1 MRFEDVL
8 DAGTKAVFQLKGHL
22 LDVLEVKK
30 PYDLQAAIDLSKVI
44 SKLSPIVGNTLE
56 STLVRY
62 LNAQEIWPEGCIWK
76 CQDPEFPDILLTG
89 MTEPK
94 PGLEVKAWFPLAT
107 EITARF
113 RDSQAL
119 LQNHNTRVVVICWM
133 PEYVIAGK
141 PKVVDMFVCDALEF
155 AIARDTHYHRP
166 PEYIVIEPGDTSL
179 RTRNLQQK
187 NCNGYAFQGNEMQ
200 RQEARKFVETWG
212 TNGKIYRP
220 DLLYQDL
227 LRELMGLFPYRLDTN
242 FAKIDRI
249 DLESLEDFK
258 RHILTTMYIDRTIE
272 GWIKAIQRSDP
283 EVFAK
288 LIDPTSPIPIQ

>member
-1 MRFEDVL
+1 MNCEEVL
-8 DAGTKAVFQLKGHL
+8 DVATMAVLQLKGHL
-22 LDVLEVKK
+22 VDVLTVKK

-56 STLVRY
+56 STLTRY

-76 CQDPEFPDILLTG
+76 RQDPEFPDILLTG
-89 MTEPK
+89 MPEPK
-94 PGLEVKAWFPLAT
+94 PGIEVKAWFPLAT

-113 RDSQAL
+113 RDSQTL

-133 PEYVIAGK
+133 PEFVIAGK
-141 PKVVDMFVCDALEF
+141 PKVVDIFVCDALEF

-166 PEYIVIEPGDTSL
+166 PEYIVIEPVDTSL
-179 RTRNLQQK
+179 CTRNLQQK
-187 NCNGYAFQGNEMQ
+187 NCNGYGFQGNEMQ
-200 RQEARKFVETWG
+200 RQEAQKFIETWG
-212 TNGKIYRP
+212 TNGKMYRP
-220 DLLYQDL
+220 DLEYQVL

-258 RHILTTMYIDRTIE
+258 RHTLTTIYIDRTIQ
-272 GWIKAIQRSDP
+272 GWIKAIRQSNP
-283 EVFAK
+283 EAFTK
-288 LIDPTSPIPIQ
+288 LIDPTSPIPIE